1 MNWELIHK
9 LLDKLDIAVNSNSF
23 WIGLGLPAGEFELGN
38 VLAQHLRT
46 GNFHFELVKQDI
58 DRDWNHYSEM
68 VFPKNYEQ
76 PVLIQKPGNTWNG
89 NEEISVEE
97 VSKTILAEHLEDI
110 LTGQTKYY
118 SKSSLGTQLSAE
130 EAKSLTSELFD
141 MLSVADKNWKGFLIT
156 PDFLNQVEDYYNSG
170 YIQLG
175 YFENCGRDMAIAFV
189 VDEQLYVLLT
199 NGYS

>member
-23 WIGLGLPAGEFELGN
+23 WIELGVPAGEFELEE
-38 VLAQHLRT
+38 VLVQHLRT

-58 DRDWNHYSEM
+58 NRDWNHYTDL
-68 VFPKNYEQ
+68 VFPKNYEK

-89 NEEISVEE
+89 NEKIKLDKISQT
-97 VSKTILAEHLEDI
+97 TITDHLVDI
-110 LTGQTKYY
+110 LTGKTKYY
-118 SKSSLGTQLSAE
+118 SKSSLGTQLKE
-130 EAKSLTSELFD
+130 DEAKNLILELII
-141 MLSVADKNWKGFLIT
+141 MLSSVDKNWRGFLIK
-156 PDFLNQVEDYYNSG
+156 PDFLNLVDEYYNSG

-175 YFENCGRDMAIAFV
+175 YFENCGRDMAIAFL
-189 VDEQLYVLLT
+189 VDEQLHILLT